1 MKSIRTTGAGLAIM
15 LLAILL
21 NSQEFIYV
29 GAQKCKICH
38 KSEKRGKQYIL
49 WENSRHSKSFEVL
62 FSDSALEEAKK
73 QKLEK
78 PPSES
83 PECLKCHG
91 SLHEKAPEIM
101 AEGVTCEICHGPGS
115 AYKRISIMK
124 NREQAIKNGLV
135 IYDSV
140 EAIKTKCQTCH
151 QGETFDFDISWE
163 KIKHPI
169 KPSFQAVFFS
179 LN

>member
-1 MKSIRTTGAGLAIM
+1 MK
-15 LLAILL
+15 ILWL
-21 NSQEFIYV
+21 TVIIAFVCTYSVSYLFGEDFTYV

-38 KSEKRGKQYIL
+38 KLEKRGKQYIV

-91 SLHEKAPEIM
+91 PLHDKAPELKD
-101 AEGVTCEICHGPGS
+101 EGVTCEVCHGPGS
-115 AYKRISIMK
+115 AYKKISTMK
-124 NREQAIKNGLV
+124 NSEKAIKNGL
-135 IYDSV
+135 INYESV
-140 EAIKTKCQTCH
+140 EAIKTNCKTCH
-151 QGETFDFDISWE
+151 QSDTFDLDSSWE

-169 KPSFQAVFFS
+169 PKIKDM
-179 LN
+179 